1 MATLSGIYLWI
12 SDNFPYYKTAGNG
25 WKESLF
31 YTVTIR
37 FVRRVFVVNSCKFQK
52 FPQPGLEL
60 ASASVFLKILASEI
74 HPHEPNCHGV
84 LFWRILSNFISQR
97 KSL

>member
-1 MATLSGIYLWI
+1 MATLSGIYQWI

-37 FVRRVFVVNSCKFQK
+37 FVRRVFVVNSCKFLK
-52 FPQPGLEL
+52 FPQPGLKLGTKRNLENLSQQNPSARTEL
-60 ASASVFLKILASEI
+60 
-74 HPHEPNCHGV
+74 PRC
-84 LFWRILSNFISQR
+84 R
-97 KSL
+97 KTS